1 MARGR
6 GRGKST
12 PSRTGTRRS
21 TRFQRQP
28 SLERDASG
36 EREGSPPWVGM
47 NSSQLPDD
55 STSIHSDYESELQ
68 EDIEKQNDTQPPELS
83 DEEDEELSQAH
94 AMNARSPRWVSWQD
108 RYLAQAVDQIRPFL
122 LPPSER
128 EEGWNRT
135 AEVLHQDSSAVGERS
150 TVDRSGSA
158 CKTRFMRIM
167 REHRKGET
175 ESRMKTGAVEE
186 VSEHIKIM
194 TELQAI
200 MNDHQ
205 VSTKESSAKSKH
217 KADIEDQAGKELCD
231 AAMKGLA
238 RSEGLIDVSELGGAS
253 VREKQGQR
261 KRARPPLA
269 SSSHHNRAS
278 KESNSDVGPPSK
290 RRRGN
295 VLRGVLEQRNKED
308 TKRLNDARARA
319 DQHHSELLQAQNATL
334 GCLKDLTSEI
344 RGLREDNHPLAI
356 QESLRAPRRSSPN
369 SSPRNFDA
377 YPIEKFLKNS
387 FV

>member
-6 GRGKST
+6 GRGKSA

-36 EREGSPPWVGM
+36 EREGSPPWGGM
-47 NSSQLPDD
+47 DSSQLPDD
-55 STSIHSDYESELQ
+55 STSIHSDYEPELQ
-68 EDIEKQNDTQPPELS
+68 DDIEEQNDTQPPELS
-83 DEEDEELSQAH
+83 NEEDEEPSQAPSAH
-94 AMNARSPRWVSWQD
+94 AANARSPRWVSWQD

-128 EEGWNRT
+128 EEGWYRT

-158 CKTRFMRIM
+158 CKNRFMRIM

-200 MNDHQ
+200 MDDHQ

-217 KADIEDQAGKELCD
+217 KADIEDKAGKELRD
-231 AAMKGLA
+231 AVMKGLA
-238 RSEGLIDVSELGGAS
+238 RSEGLIDVSELDSAS

-269 SSSHHNRAS
+269 SSSHHNHAS
-278 KESNSDVGPPSK
+278 KESNSDAGPPPK
-290 RRRGN
+290 RRRHK
-295 VLRGVLEQRNKED
+295 VIHGVLEQRNKED
-308 TKRLNDARARA
+308 TKRLSDSRARA

-334 GCLKDLTSEI
+334 SCLKDLTSEI
-344 RGLREDNHPLAI
+344 RGLRADNC
-356 QESLRAPRRSSPN
+356 APRDTGESS
-369 SSPRNFDA
+369 RTTEILA
-377 YPIEKFLKNS
+377 ELIAKKF
-387 FV
+387 

>member
-1 MARGR
+1 M
-6 GRGKST
+6 
-12 PSRTGTRRS
+12 
-21 TRFQRQP
+21 
-28 SLERDASG
+28 D
-36 EREGSPPWVGM
+36 
-47 NSSQLPDD
+47 SSQLPDD
-55 STSIHSDYESELQ
+55 STSIHSDYEPELQ
-68 EDIEKQNDTQPPELS
+68 ENIEKQNNTQPPELS
-83 DEEDEELSQAH
+83 DEEDEEPSQAPSAH
-94 AMNARSPRWVSWQD
+94 ATNARSPRWVSWQD

-158 CKTRFMRIM
+158 CKNRFMRIM

-186 VSEHIKIM
+186 VSEHIK
-194 TELQAI
+194 
-200 MNDHQ
+200 

-217 KADIEDQAGKELCD
+217 KADIEDKAGMELRD

-238 RSEGLIDVSELGGAS
+238 RSEGLIDVSELDGAS

-261 KRARPPLA
+261 KRARAPLA

-278 KESNSDVGPPSK
+278 KESNSDVGPPPK
-290 RRRGN
+290 RRRHN
-295 VLRGVLEQRNKED
+295 VLHGVLEQRNKED

-334 GCLKDLTSEI
+334 SCLKDLTSEI
-344 RGLREDNHPLAI
+344 RGLREDN
-356 QESLRAPRRSSPN
+356 RAPRDTGESS
-369 SSPRNFDA
+369 RTTEILA
-377 YPIEKFLKNS
+377 ELIAKKF
-387 FV
+387 

>member
-1 MARGR
+1 MTRGR
-6 GRGKST
+6 GRGKSA

-36 EREGSPPWVGM
+36 EREGSPPWGGM
-47 NSSQLPDD
+47 DSSQLPDD
-55 STSIHSDYESELQ
+55 STSIHSDYEPELQ
-68 EDIEKQNDTQPPELS
+68 DDIEEQNDTQLPELS
-83 DEEDEELSQAH
+83 NEEDEEPSQAPSAH
-94 AMNARSPRWVSWQD
+94 ATNARSPRWVSWQD

-158 CKTRFMRIM
+158 CKNRFMRIM

-200 MNDHQ
+200 MDDHQ
-205 VSTKESSAKSKH
+205 VSTKESSA
-217 KADIEDQAGKELCD
+217 
-231 AAMKGLA
+231 
-238 RSEGLIDVSELGGAS
+238 
-253 VREKQGQR
+253 

-269 SSSHHNRAS
+269 SSSHHNHAS
-278 KESNSDVGPPSK
+278 KESNSDAGPPPK
-290 RRRGN
+290 RRRHK
-295 VLRGVLEQRNKED
+295 VIHGVLEQRNKED
-308 TKRLNDARARA
+308 TKRLSDARARA
-319 DQHHSELLQAQNATL
+319 NQHHSELLQAQNATL
-334 GCLKDLTSEI
+334 SCLKDLTSEI
-344 RGLREDNHPLAI
+344 RGLRADNCALAI
-356 QESLRAPRRSSPN
+356 QESLRTPRRSSPN
-369 SSPRNFDA
+369 SSPRNFDVH
-377 YPIEKFLKNS
+377 PIEKFLKHS
-387 FV
+387 FVQFVPYFTIPHSLS